1 VGEVSGVSPLEP
13 MTSTEECLPG
23 VSECIRVEE
32 SPVSCYLFLVEYPTE
47 IDHWALW
54 LRLGTTQEEQKSP
67 EDSCRGVPGGYIR
80 GHVRVGRTHSPFE
93 PESS

>member
-1 VGEVSGVSPLEP
+1 MSPLEP
-13 MTSTEECLPG
+13 MTSTEECLSG

-32 SPVSCYLFLVEYPTE
+32 SPVSCYLFVAEYPTE

-54 LRLGTTQEEQKSP
+54 LRPGTTQEEQKSP

-80 GHVRVGRTHSPFE
+80 GLVRVGRTHSPFE
-93 PESS
+93 PESF